1 MSKPTIVMVP
11 GAWHRP
17 EIYTGVVEYLSQY
30 GYPTVCLPLPSV
42 GAEPPHEDF
51 SGDVKGI
58 RNCVTQLVS
67 KDENVVLVVHSG
79 TSLPGSEAL
88 KGLGKREREGNGL
101 NGGVIR
107 YVVMSGFAMPEGFQ
121 PAAKE
126 DYSRFPE
133 WMKMDHEVRDYYFF
147 SSIFW
152 DSIRCTFVHKSYSF
166 IRKLLSFLLEGNF
179 HSIS

>member
-17 EIYTGVVEYLSQY
+17 EIYSGVAKHLSKH

-58 RNCVTQLVS
+58 RDCVTQLVS
-67 KDENVVLVVHSG
+67 KDENIVLVVLSG
-79 TSLPGSEAL
+79 ASLPGSDAL
-88 KGLGKREREGNGL
+88 KGLGKIEREGNGS

-107 YVVMSGFAMPEGFQ
+107 YIVIT
-121 PAAKE
+121 
-126 DYSRFPE
+126 
-133 WMKMDHEVRDYYFF
+133 H
-147 SSIFW
+147 
-152 DSIRCTFVHKSYSF
+152 
-166 IRKLLSFLLEGNF
+166 
-179 HSIS
+179 

>member
-17 EIYTGVVEYLSQY
+17 EIYSGVADHLTKH

-58 RNCVTQLVS
+58 RDCVTQLVS
-67 KDENVVLVVHSG
+67 KDENIVLVVHSG
-79 TSLPGSEAL
+79 ASLPGSDAL

-101 NGGVIR
+101 KGGVIR
-107 YVVMSGFAMPEGFQ
+107 YVVISGFAMPEGFQ
-121 PAAKE
+121 PAAKG
-126 DYSRFPE
+126 DYSHFPE

-147 SSIFW
+147 SSVFW
-152 DSIRCTFVHKSYSF
+152 GSIRYAFSHKDLTRLFERS
-166 IRKLLSFLLEGNF
+166 
-179 HSIS
+179 